1 MRTLPSARIFAVL
14 LLGAA
19 LGAAQ
24 EPALDLKVTLA
35 EAASNNLEVRA
46 AREQR
51 AQAIAG
57 LSIARAIPNPTVS
70 FSAARDLP
78 HESALWDQS
87 IELGG
92 KRGQRIAVAQQE
104 QRAIEIQ
111 IDVLTRQIRRRTRE
125 AFYRTLWARA
135 ARDQLKAAE
144 DIAIHTRDIVKQRF
158 DAGDVAEIEVVQA
171 DVESTRA
178 AVDAEAAIQSLRSS
192 DALLAG
198 LLNRRL
204 DQPLPPLAGR
214 LDELPPNPTLDDVT
228 RLALASNPEVQ
239 RSAQEIRTE
248 ERRLGLA
255 KAERIPNLGLQAGV
269 DLNSPPDFN
278 VGPRGQIGVTLPLF
292 YHGQG
297 EVALSNAKLRFLRLA
312 LEAQQTTTAAQ
323 VAAAYFDY
331 LSKAYQARQYKA
343 RIVPQASRLE
353 QMSEDSYR
361 SGKTNLLWLIDA
373 QRKLNEIQR
382 AYLDTLL
389 AAQTSF
395 ANLEEMVGAD
405 LD

>member
-1 MRTLPSARIFAVL
+1 MRTLPLARVFVVL

-24 EPALDLKVTLA
+24 EPALDLKATLA

-57 LSIARAIPNPTVS
+57 LSIARQIPNPFFS
-70 FSAARDLP
+70 FAALRDTP
-78 HESALWDQS
+78 HESVVVDQS

-92 KRGQRIAVAQQE
+92 KRGQRIGVAQQE

-111 IDVLTRQIRRRTRE
+111 IDVLTRQVRRRTRE

-144 DIAIHTRDIVKQRF
+144 AIAVRTRDIVKDRF
-158 DAGDVAEIEVVQA
+158 EAGDVAEFDVLQA

-178 AVDAEAAIQSLRSS
+178 AVDAEAAIQSLRST

-198 LLNRRL
+198 LLNRKL
-204 DQPLPPLAGR
+204 DQPLPLAGR
-214 LDELPPNPTLDDVT
+214 LDEVPPNPTLDGAT
-228 RLALASNPEVQ
+228 RLALTSNAGVQ
-239 RSAQEIRTE
+239 LTAQELKTE

-255 KAERIPNLGLQAGV
+255 KAQRIPNLELQAGV

-278 VGPRGQIGVTLPLF
+278 VGPRGQVGVTLPLF

-312 LEAQQTTTAAQ
+312 LEALRTTTSAQ

-331 LSKAYQARQYKA
+331 QAKAYQAQQYKA
-343 RIVPQASRLE
+343 RIVPAASRLE
-353 QMSEDSYR
+353 QMAEDSYR
-361 SGKTNLLWLIDA
+361 SGKTNLLTLIDA